1 MRILEGELS
10 EPEDT
15 ERKLLKQEEMENGVR
30 LSCLVKP
37 ETDLEIELM
46 QKERKHQVL
55 TGGYIPS
62 FAFDQDIQKIVVEI
76 QKPTLEDQTSFED
89 QILSQIP
96 KASLEMGCLQM
107 REFVPGQVTV
117 VLHGNQ
123 VIQIEEGNTTEKMY
137 GVAVDIGTTTV
148 VCTLIDMLT
157 GKELAHASMINA
169 QKHLDWMC

>member
-1 MRILEGELS
+1 MPNIKVQPSGNVYEYEVGKTLLEVLLEEGIFVDNPCNGKGLCGKCKVRILEGELS

-62 FAFDQDIQKIVVEI
+62 LRSIRISKKLWWKSKNQLWKI
-76 QKPTLEDQTSFED
+76 
-89 QILSQIP
+89 
-96 KASLEMGCLQM
+96 
-107 REFVPGQVTV
+107 
-117 VLHGNQ
+117 
-123 VIQIEEGNTTEKMY
+123 
-137 GVAVDIGTTTV
+137 
-148 VCTLIDMLT
+148 
-157 GKELAHASMINA
+157 
-169 QKHLDWMC
+169 KHLLRIRF

>member
-1 MRILEGELS
+1 MRILAGELS

-15 ERKLLKQEEMENGVR
+15 ERKLLKQEEVENGVR

-89 QILSQIP
+89 QILRQIP
-96 KASLEMGCLQM
+96 KASLEL
-107 REFVPGQVTV
+107 
-117 VLHGNQ
+117 
-123 VIQIEEGNTTEKMY
+123 
-137 GVAVDIGTTTV
+137 D
-148 VCTLIDMLT
+148 
-157 GKELAHASMINA
+157 ASR
-169 QKHLDWMC
+169 

>member
-1 MRILEGELS
+1 MEEWKEEEMKMPNIKVQPSGNVYEYEVGKTLLEVLLEEGIFVDNPCNGKGLCGKCKVRILEGELS

-62 FAFDQDIQKIVVEI
+62 FVFDQDIQKLWW
-76 QKPTLEDQTSFED
+76 KF
-89 QILSQIP
+89 
-96 KASLEMGCLQM
+96 K
-107 REFVPGQVTV
+107 
-117 VLHGNQ
+117 NQ
-123 VIQIEEGNTTEKMY
+123 LWKI
-137 GVAVDIGTTTV
+137 
-148 VCTLIDMLT
+148 
-157 GKELAHASMINA
+157 
-169 QKHLDWMC
+169 KHLLRIRFCVRSRKQV

>member
-1 MRILEGELS
+1 MPNIKVQPSGNVYEYEVGKTLLEVLLEEGIFVDNPCNGKGLCGKCKVRILAGELS

-62 FAFDQDIQKIVVEI
+62 FAFDQDIQK
-76 QKPTLEDQTSFED
+76 L
-89 QILSQIP
+89 
-96 KASLEMGCLQM
+96 
-107 REFVPGQVTV
+107 
-117 VLHGNQ
+117 
-123 VIQIEEGNTTEKMY
+123 
-137 GVAVDIGTTTV
+137 
-148 VCTLIDMLT
+148 
-157 GKELAHASMINA
+157 
-169 QKHLDWMC
+169 W